1 MDDVSVL
8 QDLLKLTLSFLDRTT
23 HQIRSLERK
32 KIKSMLRCVVPT
44 FFMIDEDVFN
54 QAFVV
59 VIVPSA
65 ADNADSNMSD
75 KIPNVASSILH
86 AGNRSRKSG
95 VASGRGGDL
104 RQKLLK
110 SEQAKSLL
118 VVKPERRKRLRR
130 LGLGRQHQ
138 LFQMWPWGLMVL
150 RRVSRV
156 QHWQVTYYIRLPR
169 YLPMLDAC
177 VFGAHFILTGGVFP
191 SISLQDDV
199 VHNGVNP
206 SVHPTRLG
214 VPAANQVFKFA
225 VNF

>member
-1 MDDVSVL
+1 MYLIDPLFARTRPRYHLKFVMDDVSVL

-104 RQKLLK
+104 RQKLL
-110 SEQAKSLL
+110 
-118 VVKPERRKRLRR
+118 
-130 LGLGRQHQ
+130 
-138 LFQMWPWGLMVL
+138 M
-150 RRVSRV
+150 
-156 QHWQVTYYIRLPR
+156 
-169 YLPMLDAC
+169 
-177 VFGAHFILTGGVFP
+177 
-191 SISLQDDV
+191 
-199 VHNGVNP
+199 
-206 SVHPTRLG
+206 
-214 VPAANQVFKFA
+214 
-225 VNF
+225 